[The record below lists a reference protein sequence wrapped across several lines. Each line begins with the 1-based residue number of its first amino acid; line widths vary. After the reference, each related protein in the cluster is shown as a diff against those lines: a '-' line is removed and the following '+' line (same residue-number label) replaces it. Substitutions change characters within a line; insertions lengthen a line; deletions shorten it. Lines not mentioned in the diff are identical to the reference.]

1 MVICYPNAVRYNAS
15 VMLNGTGRFH
25 ARAVEVRMV
34 DMSSL
39 STYLNNEGP
48 LFSTNRHD
56 PEENVEI
63 ACFPTEP
70 RESRLSPPGSHPRHD
85 CPQIPPTVRR

>member
-1 MVICYPNAVRYNAS
+1 
-15 VMLNGTGRFH
+15 MLNGTGRLY
-25 ARAVEVRMV
+25 AQPAEVRMV